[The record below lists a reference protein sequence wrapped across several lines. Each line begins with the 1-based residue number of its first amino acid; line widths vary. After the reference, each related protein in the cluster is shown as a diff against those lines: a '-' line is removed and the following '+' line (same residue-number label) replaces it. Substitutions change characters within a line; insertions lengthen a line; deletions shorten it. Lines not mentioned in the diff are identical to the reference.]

1 MGQRNAPP
9 PSVRPSLT
17 LSFSLSLARLTL
29 SQPESDSLVS
39 EEEEEEE
46 EVEESEEELL
56 ALRRDGWALA
66 SAADGFSA
74 GDASDRG
81 GYTP

>member
-1 MGQRNAPP
+1 M
-9 PSVRPSLT
+9 
-17 LSFSLSLARLTL
+17 
-29 SQPESDSLVS
+29 S

-66 SAADGFSA
+66 SAAEGFSA
-74 GDASDRG
+74 GDANTHRG
-81 GYTP
+81 